1 MQALPVSLNDILDV
15 ISSGSG
21 SEATKEKNVTL
32 FTERF
37 NEFVKTTI
45 TNMMAYAEADTE
57 NPELALHEVL
67 QKPSNLAPG
76 FFGWVPLGVLFDQ
89 LELTTDQNPV
99 SPKLVRALF
108 DNPQTGLF
116 SVERVYQ
123 DIDILVPSDNIDDDG
138 EIIDVAQTYLG
149 GGRHR
154 LSAVALILDAGGYDL
169 GSEEVRSLLWRCTVK
184 DVTEASEVAFVQQLL
199 NTTRSMGRTEKER
212 VKQVSKGVDVES
224 VEDLLR
230 AAYVAT
236 KADER
241 TASYRNLFAYAM
253 PNRES
258 EKHGLETETLGSIGS
273 SFYSALKSAK
283 LDKDVKELVGFSK
296 KVCYEFDSHI
306 TPIHESILN
315 EAWRLLPSVIEQR
328 VKAGNGNIARDVA
341 QVAKTLVK
349 DVLVNLDLQK
359 ADSSQ

>member
-15 ISSGSG
+15 IFNGSG
-21 SEATKEKNVTL
+21 SEATKEKNVAL

-116 SVERVYQ
+116 NVERIYQ
-123 DIDILVPSDNIDDDG
+123 DIDILVPSDNIDSEG
-138 EIIDVAQTYLG
+138 EIVDMAQVFIG

-169 GSEEVRSLLWRCTVK
+169 TSDEVRSLLWRCTVK
-184 DVTEASEVAFVQQLL
+184 DVTEASEVPFVQQLL
-199 NTTRSMGRTEKER
+199 NTTRSMGVTEKKR
-212 VKQVSKGVDVES
+212 VELVKKGVDVDS
-224 VEDLLR
+224 VEELLR
-230 AAYVAT
+230 AAYVAG

-241 TASYRNLFAYAM
+241 TACYRHLFATAM
-253 PNRES
+253 PTLTT

-283 LDKDVKELVGFSK
+283 VDKDVKELIMFSK
-296 KVCYEFDSHI
+296 KACYEFDSHI
-306 TPIHESILN
+306 VTIHESILN
-315 EAWRLLPSVIEQR
+315 QAWTLLPGILAER
-328 VKAGNGNIARDVA
+328 VQSGNCNIARDA
-341 QVAKTLVK
+341 AAVAKMLVEQVITSLGLSTTK
-349 DVLVNLDLQK
+349 
-359 ADSSQ
+359 